1 MLHQNNNKNLN
12 KMGRILKIQKL
23 TTLAEG
29 LVVALGAVLVMTVV
43 YFASPGLRVEVAKQL
58 TSLDINSDKLDNVTK
73 GAKLPLPSETPSTE
87 VANKGL
93 IRIAE
98 YAWNGNSGMIV
109 ANGGPRTTEGS
120 LMESAGV
127 NLEIVRQDMVG
138 GLRDMIIKFTEEF
151 DKGVAY
157 PKSDKSAFAVSIM
170 GDGVPFFITTTQKS
184 LDEKFGK
191 GKYHVQVF
199 GAYGLSYGEDKVIG
213 PRIWKDNPQSMK
225 GCVISSVIGDGDWV
239 VACNYAAA
247 NKIAINPDPTTYDAN
262 AINFVP
268 SQDDDYINSVKEL
281 IKSQKT
287 GYTVPLKEVVD
298 GKLTGKTVNRK
309 IDGATT
315 WTPGDKMAFDALS
328 GFTDVV
334 STKEFVNQMATTL
347 VGIKE
352 WALLHDKEVISILK
366 QTYTACNQIKQ
377 YDEWAVKASECVAKT
392 YNYETPKYWYDM
404 FKGQKGTKDGLD
416 YNVGGTRV
424 FNYAD
429 AMQYYGITDGN
440 NRYKAVYEQISAYLT
455 DLNPCGFNESNPDGV
470 VAYDDAVNL
479 YFLKSVTD
487 VDAGK
492 VQKITY
498 TGNKTEVLANG
509 QWNINFETGSTA
521 ISGSTRDLETIYNL
535 LVQAEE
541 TKLKIVGHTDN
552 VGNPSSNVT
561 LSRGRANSVV
571 TYLTGRGIS
580 HDRFQLVDGKGDT
593 SPIADNSTSA
603 GKAKNRRVEI
613 TLLK

>member
-1 MLHQNNNKNLN
+1 
-12 KMGRILKIQKL
+12 MGRILKIQKL

-29 LVVALGAVLVMTVV
+29 LIVALGAVLVMTVV

-552 VGNPSSNVT
+552 VGNSSSNVT

-593 SPIADNSTSA
+593 SPIADNSTSS

>member
-1 MLHQNNNKNLN
+1 
-12 KMGRILKIQKL
+12 
-23 TTLAEG
+23 
-29 LVVALGAVLVMTVV
+29 
-43 YFASPGLRVEVAKQL
+43 
-58 TSLDINSDKLDNVTK
+58 
-73 GAKLPLPSETPSTE
+73 
-87 VANKGL
+87 
-93 IRIAE
+93 
-98 YAWNGNSGMIV
+98 
-109 ANGGPRTTEGS
+109 
-120 LMESAGV
+120 
-127 NLEIVRQDMVG
+127 
-138 GLRDMIIKFTEEF
+138 
-151 DKGVAY
+151 
-157 PKSDKSAFAVSIM
+157 
-170 GDGVPFFITTTQKS
+170 
-184 LDEKFGK
+184 
-191 GKYHVQVF
+191 
-199 GAYGLSYGEDKVIG
+199 
-213 PRIWKDNPQSMK
+213 
-225 GCVISSVIGDGDWV
+225 
-239 VACNYAAA
+239 
-247 NKIAINPDPTTYDAN
+247 
-262 AINFVP
+262 
-268 SQDDDYINSVKEL
+268 
-281 IKSQKT
+281 
-287 GYTVPLKEVVD
+287 
-298 GKLTGKTVNRK
+298 
-309 IDGATT
+309 
-315 WTPGDKMAFDALS
+315 
-328 GFTDVV
+328 
-334 STKEFVNQMATTL
+334 MATTL

-377 YDEWAVKASECVAKT
+377 YDEWAVKASECIAKT
-392 YNYETPKYWYDM
+392 YNFETPKYWYDM

-440 NRYKAVYEQISAYLT
+440 NRYKAVYEQVSAYLT

-492 VQKITY
+492 IEKISY
-498 TGNKTEVLANG
+498 AGNKTQVLANG

-561 LSRGRANSVV
+561 LSKGRANSVV

-580 HDRFQLVDGKGDT
+580 ADRFQLVDGKGDS
-593 SPIADNSTSA
+593 SPVADNSTSS

>member
-1 MLHQNNNKNLN
+1 
-12 KMGRILKIQKL
+12 MGRFLKIQRL
-23 TTLAEG
+23 TNAAEILIIAVG
-29 LVVALGAVLVMTVV
+29 LGVVLTGV
-43 YFASPGLRVEVAKQL
+43 YFFAPGLRVAVSKQL
-58 TSLDINSDKLDNVTK
+58 TGLDINTDKLDNVTK
-73 GAKLPLPSETPSTE
+73 GAQLPVASETPSTE

-93 IRIAE
+93 IRIAQ

-120 LMESAGV
+120 LMEAAGV

-138 GLRDMIIKFTEEF
+138 GLRDMQIKFVEEF
-151 DKGVAY
+151 DKGEAY

-170 GDGVPFFITTTQKS
+170 GDGVPFYITTTQKS

-191 GKYHVQVF
+191 GKYHVQVL

-247 NKIAINPDPTTYDAN
+247 NQIAINPDPTTWDAN

-287 GYTVPLKEVVD
+287 GYTVPLKEVVN
-298 GKLTGKTVNRK
+298 GKLTGKTVNHK

-347 VGIKE
+347 VGVKE
-352 WALLHDKEVISILK
+352 WAVLHDKEIISILK

-377 YDEWAVKASECVAKT
+377 YDEWAVRASECVQKT
-392 YNYETPKYWYDM
+392 YNFETPKYWYDL

-416 YNVGGTRV
+416 YNIGGTRV

-440 NRYKAVYEQISAYLT
+440 NRYKAVYEQVSAYLT

-492 VQKITY
+492 AEKITY
-498 TGNKTEVLANG
+498 SGDKTQVLANG
-509 QWNINFETGSTA
+509 QWKIQFNLGSA
-521 ISGSTRDLETIYNL
+521 EISGSTRDLETIYNL

-541 TKLKIVGHTDN
+541 TKLKVVGHTDN
-552 VGNPSSNVT
+552 VGNPSSNVV
-561 LSRGRANSVV
+561 LSKGRANSVV

-580 HDRFQLVDGKGDT
+580 ADRFQLVDGRGDKE
-593 SPIADNSTSA
+593 PIAENTTTA
-603 GKAKNRRVEI
+603 GKAKNRRVAI
-613 TLLK
+613 SLMK

>member
-1 MLHQNNNKNLN
+1 
-12 KMGRILKIQKL
+12 MGRILKQEKL

-29 LVVALGAVLVMTVV
+29 VIVALGVAVLLTGV
-43 YFASPGLRVEVAKQL
+43 YFFAPGLRVAVSKQL
-58 TSLDINSDKLDNVTK
+58 TGLTIDGGDLNNVTK
-73 GAKLPLPSETPSTE
+73 GAKLPLPSETVSST
-87 VANKGL
+87 VASKGL

-98 YAWNGNSGMIV
+98 YAWNGNAGMIV

-120 LMESAGV
+120 LIEAAGV

-138 GLRDMIIKFTEEF
+138 GLRDMQIKFVEEF
-151 DKGVAY
+151 ASGVAY

-170 GDGVPFFITTTQKS
+170 GDGVPFYITTTQKS

-191 GKYHVQVF
+191 DKYHVQVL

-247 NKIAINPDPTTYDAN
+247 NKININPDPTTWDAN
-262 AINFVP
+262 VINFVP

-287 GYTVPLKEVVD
+287 GYTVPLKEVVN
-298 GKLTGKTVNRK
+298 GKLTGKTVNHK

-334 STKEFVNQMATTL
+334 STKDFVNQMATTL
-347 VGIKE
+347 VGVKE
-352 WALLHDKEVISILK
+352 WALQHDKEVIAILK
-366 QTYTACNQIKQ
+366 QTYVAANQMKQ
-377 YDEWAVKASECVAKT
+377 YDEWAVRASEAVQKT
-392 YNYETPKYWYDM
+392 YNFETPKYWYDL
-404 FKGQKGTKDGLD
+404 FKGQKATPEQVTKNGGLD
-416 YNVGGTRV
+416 YNIGGSRV

-429 AMQYYGITDGN
+429 AMQYYGISDGK
-440 NRYKAVYEQISAYLT
+440 NRYKAVYEQVSAYLT
-455 DLNPCGFNESNPDGV
+455 DLNPCGFNETCKDGV
-470 VAYDDAVNL
+470 VPYDDAVNL
-479 YFLKSVTD
+479 YFLTSANVGDKGS
-487 VDAGK
+487 

-498 TGNKTEVLANG
+498 TDTKTEVLANG
-509 QWNINFETGSTA
+509 QWNINFDNGSAT
-521 ISGSTRDLETIYNL
+521 ISGSTRDLETIFNL
-535 LVQAEE
+535 LTQAEE
-541 TKLKIVGHTDN
+541 TKLKVVGFTDN
-552 VGNPSSNVT
+552 VGNPASNVT
-561 LSRGRANSVV
+561 LSNGRAQSVV
-571 TYLTGRGIS
+571 AYLKGRGIS
-580 HDRFQLVDGKGDT
+580 GDRFQLIDGRGDAN
-593 SPIADNSTSA
+593 PVGDNSTAS